1 MQQDGKLPM
10 LSEDPSS
17 SHDSEGSIWHI
28 ATLPQHIPDGEKGVP
43 CMADELELQAE
54 EIEEQDPW

>member
-1 MQQDGKLPM
+1 MHQDAKLPM
-10 LSEDPSS
+10 LSEDPSC
-17 SHDSEGSIWHI
+17 SHDSEGSMWHLV
-28 ATLPQHIPDGEKGVP
+28 AQPQIIHDGDTGVP

>member
-1 MQQDGKLPM
+1 M
-10 LSEDPSS
+10 LSEDPSC
-17 SHDSEGSIWHI
+17 SHDSEGSMWHLV
-28 ATLPQHIPDGEKGVP
+28 TQPQIIHDGDTGVR